1 MNTEI
6 HKQLEKIAFA
16 KTIPFCYGCY
26 QEAATGRCQ
35 TCGADDLMRLLQGS
49 GCEYGT
55 DWVIKELLQENL
67 EPVDLDEAFKSFV
80 LESYPDE
87 ITVGWMNLDPVSV
100 MKEMDP
106 VSWSCAQS
114 EWESQM
120 SDEDLISFNNG
131 STYYWRSDL
140 EGFIEEHSR

>member
-6 HKQLEKIAFA
+6 KSQLEKIAFA

-26 QEAATGRCQ
+26 KEAASGRCKA
-35 TCGADDLMRLLQGS
+35 CGSDDLMRLLQGS

-55 DWVIKELLQENL
+55 DWVIKELLQENI
-67 EPVDLDEAFKSFV
+67 EIVDLDEAFENFV
-80 LESYPDE
+80 RESYPE
-87 ITVGWMNLDPVSV
+87 QTTVGWMTLDTVSV

-114 EWESQM
+114 DWEYQRA
-120 SDEDLISFNNG
+120 DEDLVSFDNG

-140 EGFIEEHSR
+140 ECFIEEHGL